1 MFAHLLASILSVFAL
16 VGASTPPTPAEIP
29 AVDVVAVVPTFGE
42 FRVRID
48 RNSAPNH
55 VAHFL
60 SLAASR
66 QYDGSLFHRVIPG
79 FIVQSGRDSAS
90 AQSDPA
96 VSTTRIP
103 DERSSLPAVR
113 GAFVIAWRGCTP
125 GTGSREWYVCVADL
139 PKLESCGTVIGNV
152 VSGMEVIDKIAQ
164 VSTTPQWSPLR
175 PIVLQN
181 MKIIP
186 ATEPVPQS
194 ASKPLSDEDSTD
206 GGDSEGGDSPPP
218 K

>member
-1 MFAHLLASILSVFAL
+1 MFAHLLASILPLFAL

-48 RNSAPNH
+48 RSSAPNH

-90 AQSDPA
+90 AQDA
-96 VSTTRIP
+96 VAVPTTRIP
-103 DERSSLPAVR
+103 EERSTLPAIR

-125 GTGSREWYVCVADL
+125 GTGSREWFVCVADL

-164 VSTTPQWSPLR
+164 VSTTPQWNPLR
-175 PIVLQN
+175 PVVLQE

-186 ATEPVPQS
+186 ASEPVPQS
-194 ASKPLSDEDSTD
+194 VSKPPSNEDSTD
-206 GGDSEGGDSPPP
+206 GGDSEGEESPPP

>member
-1 MFAHLLASILSVFAL
+1 MFAQLLASILPILVL

-66 QYDGSLFHRVIPG
+66 QYDGNLFHRVIPG

-90 AQSDPA
+90 AAGDPA
-96 VSTTRIP
+96 VPATRIP
-103 DERSSLPAVR
+103 EERSSLPAVR

-125 GTGSREWYVCVADL
+125 GTASREWFVCVADL

-152 VSGMEVIDKIAQ
+152 VSGMEVIEKIAQ
-164 VSTTPQWSPLR
+164 VSTTPEWSPLR
-175 PIVLQN
+175 PVVLQE

-186 ATEPVPQS
+186 AAEPISQS
-194 ASKPLSDEDSTD
+194 PSKLPSNEDSTD
-206 GGDSEGGDSPPP
+206 GGDSEGEESPPP